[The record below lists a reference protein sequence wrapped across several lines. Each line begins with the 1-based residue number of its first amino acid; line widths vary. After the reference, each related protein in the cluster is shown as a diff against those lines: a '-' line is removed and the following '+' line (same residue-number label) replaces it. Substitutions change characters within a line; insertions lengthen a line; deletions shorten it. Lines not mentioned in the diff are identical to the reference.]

1 MYSALC
7 ATSKTLSEF
16 LLSSLRAAPLLH
28 GFFPPLTV
36 TLNNPVETHEGL
48 SVWLYRIVRDEQ
60 TLNAPPRRTG
70 PNSIMRTP
78 LPFRLHYLITPLVNG
93 KSGANHETEQRI
105 LGRVLQA
112 LYDHPIIRG
121 SDLAGDFAGLAD
133 VELNTRLE
141 PMNLEEITRVWDALD
156 KPYKLSVSYE
166 VSVVCIES
174 GKELEQISQVE
185 TFMPEYGV
193 IVSSE
198 EV

>member
-16 LLSSLRAAPLLH
+16 LLSSLRAAPLLQ

-36 TLNNPVETHEGL
+36 SLNNPAETQEGL

-60 TLNAPPRRTG
+60 TLNAPPRRIG

-93 KSGANHETEQRI
+93 QSGANYETEQRI

-121 SDLAGDFAGLAD
+121 SELKNELSGTD

-174 GKELEQISQVE
+174 GKELEQINQVE

-193 IVSSE
+193 IVSAE
-198 EV
+198 ET